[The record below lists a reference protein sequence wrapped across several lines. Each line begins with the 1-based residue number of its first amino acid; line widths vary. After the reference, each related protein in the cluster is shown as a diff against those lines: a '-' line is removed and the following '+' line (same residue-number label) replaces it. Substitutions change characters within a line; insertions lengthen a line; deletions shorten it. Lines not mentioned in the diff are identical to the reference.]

1 MRGDNLI
8 KKHSLKI
15 SNFWIQFLPCLP
27 NGLVLDRE
35 KGKIGMEIDK
45 KKCVGCGNCHVV
57 CTMGIIYL
65 DEDGKS
71 VVNQD
76 ECVECFTCYRV
87 LRNEGHRPWFV
98 RAIRKVLSLFRLGYL
113 AEVDVCPTGA
123 LTSPQLEWPRSI
135 RAVFSDPTTVHP
147 CTGVS
152 GRGTDEIKTNDVT
165 GRLRKGEA
173 GLVVEMGRPGI
184 GAYFRDIEKV
194 AMALAKLKP
203 HFEKENPVTQLM
215 VNPETGKFKDEVLNE
230 KVLSAIIE
238 IKTTLE
244 RIPEFL
250 HTLEKVQKE
259 VDTVISVGIAS
270 KCLSDGTIPHEEWVR
285 RAGYN
290 LSTNGKTNIGL
301 GYPLFQGD

>member
-1 MRGDNLI
+1 
-8 KKHSLKI
+8 
-15 SNFWIQFLPCLP
+15 
-27 NGLVLDRE
+27 
-35 KGKIGMEIDK
+35 MEIDK
-45 KKCVGCGNCHVV
+45 KKCIGCGNCHTV
-57 CTMGIIYL
+57 CTMGVIYL

-71 VVNQD
+71 VVNQE

-87 LRNEGHRPWFV
+87 LRNERYQPWFV
-98 RAIRKVLSLFRLGYL
+98 RAIRKVLAFFRLGYL
-113 AEVDVCPTGA
+113 GEVDVCPTGA
-123 LTSPQLEWPRSI
+123 LTPRELEWPRSV
-135 RAVFSDPTTVHP
+135 RAVFSDPTTIHP
-147 CTGVS
+147 GTGVP

-215 VNPETGKFKDEVLNE
+215 VDPETGKIKDEVLNE

-250 HTLEKVQKE
+250 HTLGKVQKE
-259 VDTVISVGIAS
+259 VDTLISVGVSS
-270 KCLSDGTIPHEEWVR
+270 KCLLDGTIPHEEWVR
-285 RAGYN
+285 KAGFK
-290 LSTNGKTNIGL
+290 LSLNGKTNIGL
-301 GYPLFQGD
+301 GRPLFRED